1 MTEGKSAWAYVGTGC
16 VMLALIAAVLVA
28 GGSLW
33 LYRNARNFER
43 SMTDP
48 VTRAARVRE
57 VLGTEDLPEG
67 YHEVMAFRIP
77 FLVQAA
83 ILYGGDGESGLIY
96 VQALDNDQDR
106 RALRDYFEGKTSDP
120 AVLAENQI
128 KVEIDEI
135 IGRGVVPGD
144 GATLLYLAQRG
155 KIEVEGFHG
164 EGVTSLVLVECP
176 DDERNRVA
184 IWFAPDP
191 TPDLPVAE
199 TDFSGTPADPEAL
212 AAFMGHFRFCRDSP
226 E

>member
-1 MTEGKSAWAYVGTGC
+1 VTEGKSAWAYVGTGC
-16 VMLALIAAVLVA
+16 VTLALIAALFVA
-28 GGSLW
+28 GGSFW
-33 LYRNARNFER
+33 LYRSARKFER

-57 VLGTEDLPEG
+57 VLGVEDLPEG

-77 FLVQAA
+77 FLAQVA
-83 ILYGGDGESGLIY
+83 ILSGGDGESGLIY

-106 RALRDYFEGKTSDP
+106 RALRHYFEGKTSDP
-120 AVLAENQI
+120 AVLAANQI
-128 KVEIDEI
+128 QVEVDEI

-144 GATLLYLAQRG
+144 GAALLYLAQRG

-164 EGVTSLVLVECP
+164 EGVTSLILVECP

-191 TPDLPVAE
+191 APELPVAE
-199 TDFSGTPADPEAL
+199 TDFSGTPADPDAL
-212 AAFMGHFRFCRDSP
+212 AAFMGHFRLCRASP
-226 E
+226 D

>member
-1 MTEGKSAWAYVGTGC
+1 VTEGKSAWAYVGTGC

-28 GGSLW
+28 GGSFW
-33 LYRNARNFER
+33 LYRSARKFER
-43 SMTDP
+43 GMTDP
-48 VTRAARVRE
+48 VARAARVRE
-57 VLGTEDLPEG
+57 VLGAEDLPEG

-77 FLVQAA
+77 FLVQVA
-83 ILYGGDGESGLIY
+83 ILSGGDGESGLIY
-96 VQALDNDQDR
+96 VQALDQNQDR

-135 IGRGVVPGD
+135 IGRGIVPGH

-164 EGVTSLVLVECP
+164 EGILALALVDCP
-176 DDERNRVA
+176 DDPRNRMA

-191 TPDLPVAE
+191 APDLPVAE
-199 TDFSGTPADPEAL
+199 TDLSGTPADPEAL
-212 AAFMGHFRFCRDSP
+212 AAFMGHFRLCRASP

>member
-1 MTEGKSAWAYVGTGC
+1 VTEGKSAWAYVGTGC

-28 GGSLW
+28 GGSFW

-83 ILYGGDGESGLIY
+83 ILSGGDGESGLIY

-164 EGVTSLVLVECP
+164 EGVTALVLVECR
-176 DDERNRVA
+176 DDPRNRVA
-184 IWFAPDP
+184 IWFGPDP
-191 TPDLPVAE
+191 APDLPVAE

-212 AAFMGHFRFCRDSP
+212 AAFMGHFRLCRASP